1 MNLALN
7 RRELDK
13 KGIFHSNKKKKKQL
27 EIIHAR
33 KSEPCRAPRFILPL
47 ANASNQRVKLI
58 SLPISSKNKTTSLLT
73 GNRYH
78 PPTRRV
84 NLLSNR
90 SAIHVPPTPS
100 TPSSPFSG
108 LIIGKPINW
117 VVAACRLT
125 LFSKNKITR
134 GSVDTTTRRPKTEPN
149 GPEFGIDPVTSILNT
164 PIEPTTPSSSASFLL
179 SLSLWRQ
186 KGRESGSSLGV
197 VATLLFLDFSLS
209 PMDDRSDFSYTS
221 NVYVFIKGWLETRWG
236 KFALEQLELGVRLIL
251 VINKKR
257 F

>member
-13 KGIFHSNKKKKKQL
+13 KGIFHSNKKKKKQRNNSRL
-27 EIIHAR
+27 KERTLSRATIHSPISKCFQPA
-33 KSEPCRAPRFILPL
+33 SQTHLPP
-47 ANASNQRVKLI
+47 

-221 NVYVFIKGWLETRWG
+221 NVYVSIKGWRMTRNT
-236 KFALEQLELGVRLIL
+236 VREVCTRTIGIGCT
-251 VINKKR
+251 INPCH
-257 F
+257 

>member
-13 KGIFHSNKKKKKQL
+13 KGIFHSNKEKKKQRNNSRL
-27 EIIHAR
+27 KERTLSRATIHSPISKCFQPA
-33 KSEPCRAPRFILPL
+33 SQTHLPP
-47 ANASNQRVKLI
+47 

-164 PIEPTTPSSSASFLL
+164 PIDNPLLLCFLPSL
-179 SLSLWRQ
+179 SLSLAT
-186 KGRESGSSLGV
+186 KREGIWVEPGCRRNSSLPG
-197 VATLLFLDFSLS
+197 FFPFS
-209 PMDDRSDFSYTS
+209 D
-221 NVYVFIKGWLETRWG
+221 G
-236 KFALEQLELGVRLIL
+236 
-251 VINKKR
+251 
-257 F
+257 